1 MGVWAYLEGGGL
13 LVAICWL
20 DFVGGC
26 VFVWDLL
33 GCLAMFD
40 LLDGV

>member
-1 MGVWAYLEGGGL
+1 MQFAGWSL
-13 LVAICWL
+13 LG
-20 DFVGGC
+20 VGGRGYVGFAC